1 MPAVAT
7 LEDLKAAQKEFCYSM
22 RVCLKRSAPQTE
34 CSLSVTVISFH
45 TLAGG
50 KGSSHSKAGRG
61 RHPPTDVGTGRPGVD
76 GLLCRGKFWLQERT
90 SEQLKGEG
98 E

>member
-45 TLAGG
+45 ALVGGKSRAIQRLGGDDIPVLSEWSSLPGQIMAGG
-50 KGSSHSKAGRG
+50 KN
-61 RHPPTDVGTGRPGVD
+61 P
-76 GLLCRGKFWLQERT
+76 RT
-90 SEQLKGEG
+90 IKR
-98 E
+98 